1 VGPGYTATLGGG
13 RCGRTGYRT
22 ARDAAGAGDGRR
34 GRTVPGFHRWAFA
47 CGHHGEGD
55 VIPAPAARYTP
66 QFFTADEYAALD
78 QLTALILP
86 SDETPGAR
94 DAGVSEF
101 IDFMVAHDPAI
112 QYDFRFGLAWLDMHA
127 KQAQQR
133 PFRDLEPAAQTA
145 LLQPLA
151 ARVPASEGLAHPGL
165 EEGRAFFA
173 KLRRYTLMG
182 FYTSRVGLEQL
193 GYPGLQIYTESG
205 LSASRRPRTPPPHA
219 WTLTV
224 PDKIYDAIVIG
235 TGAGGGMAIKT
246 LCEAGLSVCA
256 IASATA

>member
-1 VGPGYTATLGGG
+1 VAGQGIERREMLRVLAM
-13 RCGRTGYRT
+13 
-22 ARDAAGAGDGRR
+22 AAAAGQF
-34 GRTVPGFHRWAFA
+34 PGFHRWAFA

-66 QFFTADEYAALD
+66 QFFTADEYATLD

-86 SDETPGAR
+86 NDGTPGAR

-101 IDFMVAHDPAI
+101 IDFMVAHDPAL
-112 QYDFRFGLAWLDMHA
+112 QYDFRFGLSWLDMHA

-173 KLRRYTLMG
+173 HLRRYTLMG

-193 GYPGLQIYTESG
+193 GYPGLQIYTESQG
-205 LSASRRPRTPPPHA
+205 CPHPDDPEHLHLTP
-219 WTLTV
+219 
-224 PDKIYDAIVIG
+224 G
-235 TGAGGGMAIKT
+235 R
-246 LCEAGLSVCA
+246 
-256 IASATA
+256 